1 MVYRNEQPASQAS
14 PMRPVPI
21 VRYAILIARVAFAA
35 TLLSA
40 VADRFSLWGPHGAHN
55 VAWGDWTHFVRY
67 TGILNPYAPAP
78 LIPVLAGIATAL
90 EILFALALLTGLQL
104 ERASYGAAIL
114 FTLFAL
120 GMTIGTG
127 IKSPLDASV
136 FTDAAGA
143 LLLGV
148 LLTTLRAT
156 QQTAATKHQA

>member
-1 MVYRNEQPASQAS
+1 MKTPTA
-14 PMRPVPI
+14 I
-21 VRYAILIARVAFAA
+21 RYAIWIARVAFSL

-40 VADRFSLWGPHGAHN
+40 VADRFGLWGPHGPNN
-55 VAWGDWTHFVRY
+55 VAWGDWQHFVHY
-67 TGILNPYAPAP
+67 TGVLNPYAPAA
-78 LIPVLAGIATAL
+78 LVPVLAVIATAF
-90 EILFALALLTGLQL
+90 EILFALALLTGFQL
-104 ERASYGAAIL
+104 ERAAYGATIL

-148 LLTTLRAT
+148 LLTTLRT
-156 QQTAATKHQA
+156 NSPTEAAKHQA

>member
-1 MVYRNEQPASQAS
+1 MVFRNEQSASHES

-40 VADRFSLWGPHGAHN
+40 VADRFGLWGPHGAHN
-55 VAWGDWTHFVRY
+55 VAWGDWAHFVHY
-67 TGILNPYAPAP
+67 TGILNPYAPAA
-78 LIPVLAGIATAL
+78 LVSVLAVIATAC
-90 EILFALALLTGLQL
+90 EIFFALALLTGFQL
-104 ERASYGAAIL
+104 ERAAYGAAIL

-120 GMTIGTG
+120 GMTVGTG

-148 LLTTLRAT
+148 LLTTLRTT
-156 QQTAATKHQA
+156 QQPAATKHQA

>member
-1 MVYRNEQPASQAS
+1 MVYRNEQSTS
-14 PMRPVPI
+14 HTPMRPVPI

-40 VADRFSLWGPHGAHN
+40 VADRFGVWGPHGAHN

-90 EILFALALLTGLQL
+90 EILFAIALLTGFQL
-104 ERASYGAAIL
+104 ERAAYGAAIL
-114 FTLFAL
+114 FALFAL
-120 GMTIGTG
+120 GMTVGTG

-136 FTDAAGA
+136 FTDATGA

-148 LLTTLRAT
+148 LLTTLRAA
-156 QQTAATKHQA
+156 QQPAAMKPQA